1 MLAIQLGS
9 CIADNRVLDKS
20 SFITWDSNTINCDV
34 FHECSVMSP
43 VFLLSYSSSIVGY
56 NYVKVDLWNR
66 YYYIIDATVAPGGRI
81 YLTCQ
86 EDVLMSNKDVIL
98 QLTANIHRNE
108 GIRNKMIV
116 DNRYPAEIMSTL
128 GIFNF
133 DQNPFN
139 LTSGYNL
146 VMTVIGGE
154 HA

>member
-1 MLAIQLGS
+1 MLTIDLGN

-20 SFITWDSNTINCDV
+20 SYITWGVSPQCEV
-34 FHECSVMSP
+34 FHECSIMSP
-43 VFLLSYSSSIVGY
+43 VFMLQYSSSIVGY
-56 NYVKVDLWNR
+56 NYVKVNAWGR
-66 YYYIIDATVAPGGRI
+66 YYYIVDATVAPGGRI

-86 EDVLMSNKDVIL
+86 EDVLMSNKEGIL

-108 GIRNKMIV
+108 GVRNKMIV
-116 DNRYPAEIMSTL
+116 DTRYPAEIMSTL

-133 DQNPFN
+133 SENPFN
-139 LTSGYNL
+139 LASGYNL